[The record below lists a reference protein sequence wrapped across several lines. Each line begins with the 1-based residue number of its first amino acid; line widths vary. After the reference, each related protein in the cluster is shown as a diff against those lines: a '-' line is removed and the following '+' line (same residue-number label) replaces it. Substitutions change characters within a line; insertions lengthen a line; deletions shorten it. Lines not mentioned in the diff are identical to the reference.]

1 MKDRLKGLLRADE
14 FWPGKG
20 RLRGSVS
27 WLADAFILKGAVN
40 LYQVRRQCEA
50 THIFWGRERG
60 VLTNFNAVFSHEC
73 GSIGKFDVVE

>member
-1 MKDRLKGLLRADE
+1 MKGLLRADE

-27 WLADAFILKGAVN
+27 WLADAFIPKGAVN
-40 LYQVRRQCEA
+40 LYQVRRQREA
-50 THIFWGRERG
+50 PHVFFGGRERG